1 MTPTLKTIFM
11 DPKDANVARQPF
23 DVIVVIVVPLLF
35 VDRDTTG
42 CLIVTWPYPWA
53 KLVFEQNGNG
63 VRLTISHINLYKYI

>member
-11 DPKDANVARQPF
+11 DPKDANVALQPF

-42 CLIVTWPYPWA
+42 CLIVT
-53 KLVFEQNGNG
+53 
-63 VRLTISHINLYKYI
+63 